1 MGFLEDKTAIVT
13 GAGQG
18 VGRGIALALG
28 DAGARVVVA
37 GRTLGKLAVT
47 VDHIQERGGTAVAVE
62 ADVLEPA
69 DIERLVA
76 TTLAE
81 YSAIDILVNNAQTVP
96 LGKLL
101 EVDDE
106 EFERGFRSGPLA
118 SLRLMRACHDELRGG
133 GVVINLGSGSALRPD
148 PDGLGAYAAIKEAT
162 RMLTRAAAWEWG
174 PMGIRLL
181 NIVPLAAS
189 PGMEWWKENFSD
201 EYQDMLSSVPLGRV
215 GDCETDIGRAVAWM
229 CGPDAG
235 YITGS
240 TIMLDGGQG
249 WLR

>member
-1 MGFLEDKTAIVT
+1 
-13 GAGQG
+13 
-18 VGRGIALALG
+18 
-28 DAGARVVVA
+28 
-37 GRTLGKLAVT
+37 
-47 VDHIQERGGTAVAVE
+47 
-62 ADVLEPA
+62 
-69 DIERLVA
+69 
-76 TTLAE
+76 
-81 YSAIDILVNNAQTVP
+81 VP

-101 EVDDE
+101 EVEDE

-118 SLRLMRACHDELRGG
+118 SLRLMRACHDELCGG

-235 YITGS
+235 YMTGS